1 MKLRLPFDGSYVITQ
16 LFGENPQYYAQYG
29 LPAHNGVDYGTPVGT
44 PILAAADGFVM
55 DASLDSTGYGLY
67 VKVDHGEH
75 YTLYAHLSVF
85 SVEFGNAV
93 LAGDQLG
100 LSGNTGNSTG
110 PHLHFGLRKNAYS
123 ADDLWRGWINPRL
136 YIAEDEGEV
145 TALPPAVGYGKIM
158 TGYGLNIRSGAAVT
172 NQMIGVLPFG
182 LTICYYNVVMDGDN
196 LWLDLGAGMFCA
208 AVYNSNTLVDIRE
221 I

>member
-29 LPAHNGVDYGTPVGT
+29 LPAHNGVDYGTPIGT
-44 PILAAADGFVM
+44 PILAAADGFVI
-55 DASLDSTGYGLY
+55 DARLDSTGYGLY
-67 VKVDHGEH
+67 VKVDHGEY

-85 SVEFGNAV
+85 SVEIGVAV

-110 PHLHFGLRKNAYS
+110 PHLHFGLRKNEYS

-136 YIAEDEGEV
+136 YIEEDQDNV
-145 TALPPAVGYGKIM
+145 IKYDPIGYGSVMSDVGLKIREGAGTSYRM
-158 TGYGLNIRSGAAVT
+158 LGL
-172 NQMIGVLPFG
+172 LPLG
-182 LTICYYNVVMDGDN
+182 LTICYYNVVMDGNDR
-196 LWLDLGAGMFCA
+196 WLDLGDGMFCA

-221 I
+221 F